1 MYAYLECESTH
12 LLLILV
18 GIPMKKNKSIKY
30 IQHTDYA
37 STLQDKQKTVY
48 IL

>member
-1 MYAYLECESTH
+1 
-12 LLLILV
+12 
-18 GIPMKKNKSIKY
+18 MKTNKSIKY
-30 IQHTDYA
+30 IKHTDYA